1 MTGKSPQA
9 AAALLQKADQT
20 SLAQAS
26 TVGLRAMIKYITI
39 DLSIAS
45 KVERPMNRSDGTWTT
60 ARISDGAKATNR
72 NRRNVPP
79 IYSTHPSACV
89 VAGPKML
96 LAYPHGNH
104 IWAWIQPQPAVLSTL
119 ARAARR
125 KLSAKA
131 GSPTFLARTTPP
143 THWATSASAR
153 SRNATVSA

>member
-1 MTGKSPQA
+1 
-9 AAALLQKADQT
+9 
-20 SLAQAS
+20 
-26 TVGLRAMIKYITI
+26 MIKYITI

-72 NRRNVPP
+72 NRRNFPP

-104 IWAWIQPQPAVLSTL
+104 IWAWIQPQPRGPEHLGARGAPEAVGKGRI
-119 ARAARR
+119 ADVPRQDHAADA
-125 KLSAKA
+125 L
-131 GSPTFLARTTPP
+131 GDECERTVT
-143 THWATSASAR
+143 
-153 SRNATVSA
+153 